1 MPSSGGSRS
10 ARSLE
15 LARFAFSMVG
25 YLVFVVMVAG
35 GVSGGIFVPGHL
47 PDHLLAGDV
56 GDVFDAA
63 GNALRNGQAVYTY
76 VYPPY
81 FYAPP
86 ITVVFAAISWLPVPI
101 TYALVTIL
109 NVAGLRYLAGSWRR
123 LGYLLWIVLIPFELA
138 LGNINLLL
146 AASVV
151 AAVRSDRTA
160 VPAILAFAKFSPT
173 LAVNPRLWRSFA
185 LWIIIGI
192 AITLPWWWLWPQWLE
207 QMRRAW
213 ESPVGSLIAIPFLI
227 RLPIGLAL
235 VATRTRLGRVTG
247 AVIATPAFYVLS
259 FVMLT
264 APISILFDL
273 YDEGRFRLRGRSSVA
288 SPRKPGR
295 WARRRGQIA
304 TPVVEYMGS
313 QRRRPVRRRMQST

>member
-1 MPSSGGSRS
+1 MPSAMRSRT
-10 ARSLE
+10 ARGVE
-15 LARFAFSMVG
+15 LIGFACSIAGYLLFAF
-25 YLVFVVMVAG
+25 VVVVAVTG
-35 GVSGGIFVPGHL
+35 GLFAPGHL
-47 PDHLLAGDV
+47 PDQILAGDV

-63 GNALRNGQAVYTY
+63 GNALRNGHAVYTY

-86 ITVVFAAISWLPVPI
+86 ITVLFAAISWLPVPI
-101 TYALVTIL
+101 TYVLVTIL
-109 NVAGLRYLAGSWRR
+109 NVTALRYLAGSWRR

-146 AASVV
+146 AASMV

-160 VPAILAFAKFSPT
+160 LPAILTFAKFSPA
-173 LAVNPRLWRSFA
+173 LAVNPRRWRAFG
-185 LWIIIGI
+185 LWILIGI
-192 AITLPWWWLWPQWLE
+192 VITLPWWWLWPQWLE

-213 ESPVGSLIAIPFLI
+213 ESPVGSLIAIPFLV
-227 RLPIGLAL
+227 RLPVALAL

-259 FVMLT
+259 LVMVT

-273 YDEGRFRLRGRSSVA
+273 HDEGRLRPGKLSSVA
-288 SPRKPGR
+288 
-295 WARRRGQIA
+295 RRRA
-304 TPVVEYMGS
+304 ETFSPTA
-313 QRRRPVRRRMQST
+313 P